1 MDFDGKTAFITGGA
15 AGIGF
20 AIATT
25 LARNGA
31 AIAIADIDAAGAS
44 VACKRLA
51 EQGFTAMAL
60 TCDVADPASTLAAAA
75 TTAKR
80 LGGID
85 LLINNAGL
93 HLPHYTKPVLALG
106 SEKWRQLLAVN
117 VLGIVHCAEAC
128 RTYMRARGGGVI
140 VNISSMA
147 GFKALNAYGISKL
160 AVRGLTV
167 ALAHELAGDGIRVCC
182 VAPGF
187 VDSDH
192 GMREFPEA
200 RREHY
205 VQEVQLVKRLGRMDD
220 VASAVRFL
228 CGDEASFITAE
239 TLLVTGGALPRI

>member
-1 MDFDGKTAFITGGA
+1 MDFRGKTAFVTGGA

-20 AIATT
+20 AIATS
-25 LARNGA
+25 LARYGA
-31 AIAIADIDAAGAS
+31 GISIADVDTAAASAACERLGA
-44 VACKRLA
+44 
-51 EQGFTAMAL
+51 QGFTAIAV
-60 TCDVADPASTLAAAA
+60 TCDVADQSSTLAAAA
-75 TTAKR
+75 TTAER

-93 HLPHYTKPVLALG
+93 HLPHYTKPVLELG
-106 SEKWRQLLAVN
+106 GEKWRQLLEVN

-128 RTYMRARGGGVI
+128 RPYMRARGGGVI

-147 GFKALNAYGISKL
+147 GFKALNAYGVSKL

-167 ALAHELAGDGIRVCC
+167 ALAHELAGDGIRVCG

-187 VDSDH
+187 VDSEH
-192 GMREFPEA
+192 AMREFPGE
-200 RREHY
+200 RRENY
-205 VQEVQLVKRLGRMDD
+205 VQNIQLVKRLGRMDD

-228 CGDEASFITAE
+228 CSDEASFITAE